1 MSTKHLDDIVINNM
15 CRLNEQHD
23 VSLRQLSTDIGCSE
37 SYIQKVFSKKIKLSL
52 KTIERIA
59 DRYEVPASSLFQ
71 ENMQKTE
78 KIREI
83 VDYLVTFDDSKL
95 SAILSVSKEM
105 APPK

>member
-1 MSTKHLDDIVINNM
+1 MSTKHLDDIVISNI
-15 CRLNEQHD
+15 CRLNNDND
-23 VSLRQLSTDIGCSE
+23 VSLRQLSSDIGCSE
-37 SYIQKVFSKKIKLSL
+37 SYIQKVFSKKISLSL
-52 KTIERIA
+52 KTIELIA
-59 DRYEVPASSLFQ
+59 NRYEVPAASLFQ
-71 ENMQKTE
+71 ENMQRTE

>member
-1 MSTKHLDDIVINNM
+1 MSTKHLDDIVISNI
-15 CRLNEQHD
+15 CRLNNDND
-23 VSLRQLSTDIGCSE
+23 VSLRQLSSDIGCSE
-37 SYIQKVFSKKIKLSL
+37 SYIQKVFSKKISLSL
-52 KTIERIA
+52 KTIELIA

-83 VDYLVTFDDSKL
+83 VDYLITFDDSKL
-95 SAILSVSKEM
+95 NAILSVSKEM